1 MTEYLDIIIDLF
13 NELLLSQRKAFERIN
28 RQAHAAA
35 YEDRHMRQENMIKR
49 RFLKRIAN
57 VKIASAF
64 VKLREGGHRAKYEM
78 HVHELTQVY
87 IFSLFSYM
95 TKYLTI
101 ISD

>member
-78 HVHELTQVY
+78 HVHELTQVF
-87 IFSLFSYM
+87 FSLFSY
-95 TKYLTI
+95 TY
-101 ISD
+101 D